1 MTHSDNNPEDHREFA
16 PDGPRDG
23 EDEVLRSGGGD
34 EETDPEHPE
43 AGEGLS
49 ASTVGEARGGG
60 IKFKTYRYKGWLP
73 SRRLVLGKELLAAI
87 IAAVVV
93 YVSLVLLLVMAGFF
107 SVPLDFLD
115 PLAERGLLRLDLMA
129 FLVGICVLFCR
140 LRYRLAWRK
149 HLLGAK

>member
-1 MTHSDNNPEDHREFA
+1 MTHDENTPGDHRDFA
-16 PDGPRDG
+16 PDDPRDG

-34 EETDPEHPE
+34 EETAPEHLE
-43 AGEGLS
+43 AGEGLA
-49 ASTVGEARGGG
+49 ASTVGEARDGG
-60 IKFKTYRYKGWLP
+60 IKFKTYRYKGLLP
-73 SRRLVLGKELLAAI
+73 SDRFILGRELLAAI

-115 PLAERGLLRLDLMA
+115 PLAERGLVRLDLMA
-129 FLVGICVLFCR
+129 LVAGICVLFCR